1 MVLGAEDWKIGFIG
15 GGNMAGAIIG
25 GVTSCGKISPHRIF
39 VYDRHSEKLDSLK
52 QKYGVNSAESDVDV
66 AKICDIIFLAVK
78 PQNFTD
84 LLRSL
89 KHTVTE
95 KKVFVSIA
103 AGISSEFI
111 AKSLSCRCPVVRAMP
126 NTPLLLGKGATAVSK
141 TENVPRDVFVFI
153 RSLFEC
159 CGTVSVIDES
169 QMDAIVSVGGS
180 SPAYVYLFVKSVI
193 DSAVGQ
199 GIDSG
204 TAFDI
209 ICQTIC
215 GSVEMLKKSGR
226 TPEELIKMVSTK
238 GGTTAAAVDVFKK
251 EHFEDIIDDA
261 MKACTARTK
270 ELGL

>member
-103 AGISSEFI
+103 AC
-111 AKSLSCRCPVVRAMP
+111 L
-126 NTPLLLGKGATAVSK
+126 
-141 TENVPRDVFVFI
+141 
-153 RSLFEC
+153 
-159 CGTVSVIDES
+159 
-169 QMDAIVSVGGS
+169 
-180 SPAYVYLFVKSVI
+180 
-193 DSAVGQ
+193 
-199 GIDSG
+199 
-204 TAFDI
+204 
-209 ICQTIC
+209 
-215 GSVEMLKKSGR
+215 
-226 TPEELIKMVSTK
+226 
-238 GGTTAAAVDVFKK
+238 AAALLYALCQIHRCFW
-251 EHFEDIIDDA
+251 
-261 MKACTARTK
+261 ARGQRLFQKQRTFRGTCSC
-270 ELGL
+270 L